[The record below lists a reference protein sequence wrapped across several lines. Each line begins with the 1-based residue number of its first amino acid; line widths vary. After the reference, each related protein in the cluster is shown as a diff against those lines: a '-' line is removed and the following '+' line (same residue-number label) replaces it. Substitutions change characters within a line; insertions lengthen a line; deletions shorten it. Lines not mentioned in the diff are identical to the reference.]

1 MSGISDR
8 IEAFI
13 TALIEEEESK
23 SIDLKRN
30 ELASIF
36 NCVPS
41 QINYVI
47 ATRFSPQRGYAVESK
62 RGGGGYLRIK
72 RISAD
77 SGPVNTVMQNIGAS
91 LSSPDAEAYIKWLA
105 KSKAIDDSCMAVMLA
120 AVSDRSLNV
129 TQPAKDIL
137 RANILK
143 NMLAAIGGMENV

>member
-47 ATRFSPQRGYAVESK
+47 STRFSPQRGYAVESK

-77 SGPVNTVMQNIGAS
+77 EGPVSSVMQNIGAS
-91 LSSPDAEAYIKWLA
+91 LSAPDAEAYVKWLA
-105 KSKAIDDSCMAVMLA
+105 KNKAIDDKCMTVMLA
-120 AVSDRSLNV
+120 AVSDRSINV

-143 NMLAAIGGMENV
+143 NMLAAIGGMKNV

>member
-77 SGPVNTVMQNIGAS
+77 EGPVNTVMQNIGSA
-91 LSSPDAEAYIKWLA
+91 LSAPDAEAYIKWLA
-105 KSKAIDDSCMAVMLA
+105 KNKAIDDTCMAVMLA
-120 AVSDRSLNV
+120 AVSDRSINV

-143 NMLAAIGGMENV
+143 NMLAATGGMENV